1 MFHQTFVR
9 DKIMKNKIL
18 ITGAN
23 GFIGSF
29 LVEEALKQGFEVY
42 AGIRKTSNRQYL
54 QQKEVHFIDLLL
66 SSPEVLEKQLR
77 EFLQTDGGFDYVIHN
92 AGITQ
97 ASKKEDFF
105 TVNTQYTQNLIDAIV
120 ASGMKLKKFV
130 LISSLAAYGPGNEQ
144 TFAPVQLT
152 DSPHPISLYG
162 LSKLQAQQYLSTRT
176 DFPYIIINPTA
187 VYGPRDKDFLQFIKL
202 VNNGFEP
209 YVGTNR
215 QMLSMI
221 YVKDLARAVIG
232 LLPTS
237 FYNRSYFVSD
247 NREYNKEQ
255 LGETARAMLHKN
267 TLKIKIPVSII
278 TPVIASVEAVY
289 KLFGTLPFLNV
300 EKINEISSANW
311 LCDSSELWKD
321 LGSEPAY
328 YLEEGMQETV
338 KWYKENNWL

>member
-66 SSPEVLEKQLR
+66 SSPEVLEKQMR
-77 EFLQTDGGFDYVIHN
+77 EFLQTNGGFDYVIHN

-105 TVNTQYTQNLIDAIV
+105 TVNTQYTRNLIEAIT
-120 ASGMKLKKFV
+120 ASGMELKKFV

-144 TFAPVQLT
+144 TFAPIQLT

-162 LSKLQAQQYLSTRT
+162 QSKLQAQQYLYSLQ
-176 DFPYIIINPTA
+176 DFPYIIINPTG

-202 VNNGFEP
+202 INNGIEP

-215 QMLSMI
+215 QMVSLI

-237 FYNRSYFVSD
+237 IYNRSYFVSD
-247 NREYNKEQ
+247 GREYNKEQ
-255 LGETARAMLHKN
+255 LGEAVRIILYKS
-267 TLKIKIPVSII
+267 TLKIKLPVFII
-278 TPVIASVEAVY
+278 RVAIASVEAVY
-289 KLFGTLPFLNV
+289 KIFGTLPFLNT
-300 EKINEISSANW
+300 EKVNEISSANW
-311 LCDSSELWKD
+311 LCDSSKLWKD
-321 LGSEPAY
+321 LGAEPAY
-328 YLEEGMQETV
+328 YLEEGMRETI

>member
-1 MFHQTFVR
+1 
-9 DKIMKNKIL
+9 MKNKIL

-54 QQKEVHFIDLLL
+54 QQKEVHFFDLLL
-66 SSPEVLEKQLR
+66 SAPEVLEKQFR
-77 EFLQTDGGFDYVIHN
+77 DFLLEEGGFDYVIHN

-97 ASKKEDFF
+97 TSKKEDYFI
-105 TVNTQYTQNLIDAIV
+105 VNTLYTQNLVDAIT

-144 TFAPVQLT
+144 TFTPLQLT
-152 DSPHPISLYG
+152 DTPHPISLYG
-162 LSKLQAQQYLSTRT
+162 LSKLRAQQYLSNQT

-232 LLPTS
+232 IMLTS

-247 NREYNKEQ
+247 TRVYNKEQ
-255 LGETARAMLHKN
+255 LGETARILLHKK

-289 KLFGTLPFLNV
+289 KIFGSLPFLNV
-300 EKINEISSANW
+300 EKVNEISSANW

-321 LGSEPAY
+321 LGAEPAY
-328 YLEEGMQETV
+328 FLKEGMRETID
-338 KWYKENNWL
+338 WYKENSWL